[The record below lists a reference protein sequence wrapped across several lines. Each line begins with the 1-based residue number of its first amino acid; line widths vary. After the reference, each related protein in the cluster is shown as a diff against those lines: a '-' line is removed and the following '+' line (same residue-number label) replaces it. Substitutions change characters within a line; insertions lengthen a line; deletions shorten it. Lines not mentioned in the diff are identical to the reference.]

1 MPFLSSQVS
10 YFITFSGIQN
20 SWALSSSPI
29 WFQFPVAAD
38 DQEAVDGYDLL
49 AKGSRLAVILKRA
62 WRVSVGEW
70 TPQHCQRHAE
80 SSGRYSVWQY
90 LLLTLEEL
98 IFNWASLNF
107 MSFIS
112 LAKPVQKTSVS
123 VNVCQTDTFMQSL
136 HVPWAAQHI
145 PQTPIISV
153 RKLSSCAT
161 SYSRMKV
168 GLQNNQH
175 SPLAHLS
182 YVTFAH
188 RWHAGA

>member
-1 MPFLSSQVS
+1 
-10 YFITFSGIQN
+10 
-20 SWALSSSPI
+20 
-29 WFQFPVAAD
+29 
-38 DQEAVDGYDLL
+38 
-49 AKGSRLAVILKRA
+49 
-62 WRVSVGEW
+62 
-70 TPQHCQRHAE
+70 
-80 SSGRYSVWQY
+80 
-90 LLLTLEEL
+90 
-98 IFNWASLNF
+98 